1 MSQGDHR
8 REQIFE
14 AGARLFA
21 EKGYG
26 RTSLEEVAAELGVTR
41 PALYYYYRSKE
52 ELLYEITSFV
62 MDQVMTDLR
71 EVAAS
76 PAPALE
82 KLRELIGRYV
92 RFFASHPHELT
103 LMSTEVDSLGE
114 ERRRV
119 ILERQREYLGRVR
132 AIVGELLADHPGSPL
147 DETAVAFWL
156 LGGMN
161 WIFKWYDPAG
171 RINPDK
177 LADDFTRLFCFGLQG
192 PPSAEE

>member
-1 MSQGDHR
+1 MSQAEHR

-21 EKGYG
+21 ERGYG

-52 ELLYEITSFV
+52 DLLYEITSFV
-62 MDQVMTDLR
+62 MDRVMADLR
-71 EVAAS
+71 EVTGR
-76 PAPALE
+76 PCPPLE
-82 KLRELIGRYV
+82 KLRDLVGRYV

-114 ERRRV
+114 ERRRL
-119 ILERQREYLGRVR
+119 IQERQREYLAGVREIVR
-132 AIVGELLADHPGSPL
+132 ALLARHPGSPL
-147 DETAVAFWL
+147 DETAAAFWL

-161 WIFKWYDPAG
+161 WIYTWYDPAG
-171 RINPDK
+171 RITPDD
-177 LADDFTRLFCFGLQG
+177 LADHFIRLFCFGLQG
-192 PPSAEE
+192 PPSSQE